1 MSVLIVSKILRPFV
15 NSLTPDNKYSLD
27 NMKILK
33 QSIEIQLSK
42 ELKIFSQFVTHSW
55 SLHLILNICKEKVEL
70 HSLCIS
76 EILDG
81 ERRTYVDV

>member
-42 ELKIFSQFVTHSW
+42 ELKIFSQFVTHS
-55 SLHLILNICKEKVEL
+55 
-70 HSLCIS
+70 
-76 EILDG
+76 
-81 ERRTYVDV
+81 